1 VESVAN
7 DAESVASDAEGV
19 ASDAEGVASNVEG
32 VASNVE
38 SVASDAEGV
47 ASNAES
53 VASNAE
59 SVASNVESVASNA
72 ESVASDVESVAS
84 NAEGVASNVESVAS
98 DVESVASNAESVAS
112 NVESVASD
120 VEGVASDVEGVA
132 SNVKSVASG
141 VESVAS
147 GSDIGGINAN
157 KIAERIHLREWYETQ
172 PRGANPDLLNPEEN
186 EILQI
191 WSEEGGIDVEVGVEV
206 GVGGME
212 TVTDSTTVLS
222 TYGLTS
228 CSALIVLSDWNGDFY
243 GDRTLVHLLG
253 SNITYGLKYGVD
265 ASGLISDLRNKI
277 VGGGKVIWVG
287 GADSESDMALAM
299 AIAQSNNFGE
309 RPLYELI
316 NTLGISLEISGS
328 SQVHVYPDG
337 TFELGE
343 IGDGRGV
350 LTEKDIDNI
359 LAQIAQMGG

>member
-1 VESVAN
+1 MGNDTSVGVGAAG
-7 DAESVASDAEGV
+7 DGIIGV
-19 ASDAEGVASNVEG
+19 AIGGIAGGIVGIAIGGAASAIGGAAGGVR
-32 VASNVE
+32 
-38 SVASDAEGV
+38 GV

-59 SVASNVESVASNA
+59 NVASNAESVASNAKSVASDA

-84 NAEGVASNVESVAS
+84 NAKSVAS

-112 NVESVASD
+112 NAKSVASDAESVASNA
-120 VEGVASDVEGVA
+120 ESVA
-132 SNVKSVASG
+132 SNAESVASNA
-141 VESVAS
+141 ESVAS
-147 GSDIGGINAN
+147 GSAIGDINTN
-157 KIAERIHLREWYETQ
+157 KIVERIETQ
-172 PRGANPDLLNPEEN
+172 PRGANPYRLNPEGN
-186 EILQI
+186 EIPQI
-191 WSEEGGIDVEVGVEV
+191 WPEEGGIEVDAGR
-206 GVGGME
+206 MA
-212 TVTDSTTVLS
+212 TATDSTTVLS

-228 CSALIVLSDWNGDFY
+228 CSALIVLSDWNGNFY

-253 SNITYGLKYGVD
+253 SSIIYGLKYEVD

-287 GADSESDMALAM
+287 GCDSESDMSLAI
-299 AIAQSNNFGE
+299 AIAQSNDFGE

-350 LTEKDIDNI
+350 FTKKEIDNI
-359 LAQIAQMGG
+359 LAQIAQMDG

>member
-1 VESVAN
+1 MGNDTSVGVGVGVAGDGIIGVAIGGIAIGGAAGGVGGAAGGVGGAAGGVGGVVSDAKSVASN
-7 DAESVASDAEGV
+7 AESVASNAEGV
-19 ASDAEGVASNVEG
+19 ASDAEGVASNAED
-32 VASNVE
+32 
-38 SVASDAEGV
+38 VASDAEGV

-53 VASNAE
+53 VVSNA
-59 SVASNVESVASNA
+59 
-72 ESVASDVESVAS
+72 
-84 NAEGVASNVESVAS
+84 
-98 DVESVASNAESVAS
+98 
-112 NVESVASD
+112 
-120 VEGVASDVEGVA
+120 
-132 SNVKSVASG
+132 KSVASG
-141 VESVAS
+141 SAI
-147 GSDIGGINAN
+147 GDINTN
-157 KIAERIHLREWYETQ
+157 KIIERIETQ
-172 PRGANPDLLNPEEN
+172 PRGANPYRLNPEGN
-186 EILQI
+186 EIPQI
-191 WSEEGGIDVEVGVEV
+191 WPEEGGIEFEFEVDAGR
-206 GVGGME
+206 ME

-228 CSALIVLSDWNGDFY
+228 CSALIVLSDWNGNFY

-253 SNITYGLKYGVD
+253 SSITCGLKYEVD

-287 GADSESDMALAM
+287 GCDSESDMSLAM

-350 LTEKDIDNI
+350 FTKKEIDNI
-359 LAQIAQMGG
+359 LAQIAQMDG